1 MSQLSLLNSTTL
13 KTFKYGPMDRSRFM
27 FRKHRLARPKAN
39 WLPALDE
46 ITIADQKVGADGNG
60 RHHEPSAAGIRFHQ
74 NACVFVHA

>member
-13 KTFKYGPMDRSRFM
+13 KTFKYGTMDRSRFM

-46 ITIADQKVGADGNG
+46 LTRMVKILVA
-60 RHHEPSAAGIRFHQ
+60 PAAPRM
-74 NACVFVHA
+74 NLTSL